1 MNQFGLELQRQIA
14 GPNANVCLSPYSIET
29 AFAMTYAGSAGRT
42 RREMASVFHFPTNES
57 ELHEGLATLQRMLDE
72 AVQRGEP
79 RINTLPTGWN
89 PGDPL
94 TLSVANRLFGRNG
107 VRIQA
112 PFLSLTRDRYGAPLE
127 TLDFLHHTEASR
139 LQINAW
145 VAEQT
150 RQKILD
156 LIPSGNLPANT
167 ELVLVNALYFRAQW
181 ANPFQSGETHPEPF
195 RRPGLDPIPVPMMTQ
210 ENQFGYVH
218 RDGYTMLTLPY
229 SGRELQLV
237 VLLPDSPTGLPD
249 LERRLQATNLAACIE
264 LPVRKLRLHMPKF
277 RLQPPS
283 LPLKKSLKAL
293 GLQSAFGDSADFS
306 RMFEEA
312 RPGDFKISEAFHK
325 TFIDLDERGT
335 EAAAATGVIMVPSKA
350 DPPARPI
357 EVRID
362 HPFLFAVQHVPSSA
376 CLFLGRLTDPH

>member
-1 MNQFGLELQRQIA
+1 MIPCDPISWRRCPERRNALLPLLLILLGTPFLPAAAPVRPVATAMNQFGLELQRQIA

-237 VLLPDSPTGLPD
+237 VLLPTP
-249 LERRLQATNLAACIE
+249 
-264 LPVRKLRLHMPKF
+264 
-277 RLQPPS
+277 
-283 LPLKKSLKAL
+283 
-293 GLQSAFGDSADFS
+293 
-306 RMFEEA
+306 
-312 RPGDFKISEAFHK
+312 
-325 TFIDLDERGT
+325 
-335 EAAAATGVIMVPSKA
+335 
-350 DPPARPI
+350 
-357 EVRID
+357 
-362 HPFLFAVQHVPSSA
+362 
-376 CLFLGRLTDPH
+376 